1 MTTNIDLKLIFTAGY
16 IRLAKAIGMGAVDNW
31 EQWDKS
37 SRGTVAHYRN
47 GILVSEINR
56 ERRVER

>member
-1 MTTNIDLKLIFTAGY
+1 MSSIDLGAVFTVDY
-16 IRLAKAIGMGAVDNW
+16 IRLAKAIGMQAVENW

-47 GILVSEINR
+47 GILVSELIMER
-56 ERRVER
+56 EVEV